1 MLLGTLLAAVLAGC
15 ATAPQPAA
23 GNRPDGPER
32 PALHVV
38 SYNIGDVTGSPA
50 DPEEVAAVLA
60 GIGWA
65 DVYLFQEIWTH
76 AHLSGLRA
84 EMDAAGAPAYH
95 VEYAR
100 GMRQAVFSRYPL
112 STCRA
117 FVPDSMRWRYGTL
130 RCSLEGW
137 PVAVAG
143 VHLEPIEKRRTE
155 DGFVRMGIVSTLGTI
170 LREALLDTPRSHGA
184 REVAA
189 WLSSW
194 PDRATIVGGDFNT
207 VPFTRT
213 IRFMNRRYDDA
224 LRGSG
229 DYLAGTYWKVDGGVL
244 PRVDFVFHS
253 GTLDTVDARVVTARA
268 GDHYPVSV
276 MLELR

>member
-1 MLLGTLLAAVLAGC
+1 M
-15 ATAPQPAA
+15 
-23 GNRPDGPER
+23 
-32 PALHVV
+32 

-50 DPEEVAAVLA
+50 EPEEVAAVLEEV
-60 GIGWA
+60 GWA
-65 DVYLFQEIWTH
+65 DVYLFQEVWTH
-76 AHLSGLRA
+76 AHLAALQA

-100 GMRQAVFSRYPL
+100 GMRQAVVSRYPL

-117 FVPDSMRWRYGTL
+117 LYPDSMRRHYGAL
-130 RCSLEGW
+130 RCRLDGW

-170 LREALLDTPRSHGA
+170 LREALLDTPRSRGV
-184 REVAA
+184 REVAG

-194 PDRATIVGGDFNT
+194 PDRPTIVGGDFNT

-224 LRGSG
+224 LTGSG
-229 DYLAGTYWKVDGGVL
+229 DYLAGTYWKIDGRVL

-253 GTLDTVDARVVTARA
+253 DALETVDAGVVTARA

-276 MLELR
+276 RLELR